1 MKKSFSL
8 VLVFA
13 ALISFIGKSQVVL
26 NADGPGSTYELIN
39 SVLAPGYN
47 AVESPDVIHAGFG
60 RHIAE
65 VFDAGL
71 NKNVFEFSS
80 HVTPDN
86 DGNNPS
92 LTDRQR
98 VEIKTYDQSPAN
110 LKGTSGEVVTY
121 KWRFKIAVG
130 YQPSNTFTHL
140 HQVKPVDGDDADPL
154 FTITARKGTPN
165 KLELT
170 YTATSTGSTTKP
182 AIADLSLFEGIWV
195 EATEKIEI
203 GASGK
208 YSITIKKVTDGT
220 ILLTYSNQNILTI
233 RADNSFIRP
242 KWGIYRS
249 IATPTDLRDEAVR
262 FSDFS
267 IAEGGAVLAGNTYF
281 WVGGLAGN
289 FDNPSSWNTALD
301 GSGTDRS
308 APDNADVLIFDGSN
322 IGGATPQTGG
332 VVKLIMENSATVNQ
346 MFFQNVVAVTL
357 VRPAG
362 AFGPI
367 PPATTI
373 TNVIS
378 INGDGTPADDFVISA
393 NSTVNISG
401 EFTGY
406 NTNVVIG
413 IAGAPNFATATI
425 YGTLNIAD
433 AGLATTRITASNPSS
448 LFVASGGSISSNLTL
463 ATNVPF
469 GTSSSSTPA
478 ASLGAVFQS
487 GSKLVYLAGNSVV
500 GTSSTFNPVKFEK
513 GSLLEIN
520 ANNPASMFNIRTY
533 ANVLV
538 KSPAVVTL
546 NENFYNIDTL
556 TINSGATF
564 SMRPTS
570 FSPIS
575 GDIINN
581 GTFGAG
587 SPSTNQLVLIGT
599 GPQTIN
605 GTGTFN
611 NIGGFT
617 VGTDAQVTLNRNLN
631 IVGTTTS
638 NVTGKLNVQTNLVS
652 GTANFQL
659 RAASTGAA
667 SAATIT
673 AGSHT
678 VTLTDAIAYTAAAV
692 TNGAR
697 VTSPAFPPNTYVI
710 GTSSG
715 TFSFTTSK
723 PALTSFPALSGTVSL
738 STSAATFETANP
750 AGVDGSITTTGT
762 KTYGSNSNY
771 IFNGATTTPFPAVI
785 TSDVGNVTINANVT
799 SNKAFQSLT
808 GKLTLASGNL
818 TLGPTDTIRIKSG
831 LPIEGAPFG
840 LSKRIIL
847 QKNATQTGG
856 VRIDDFSTA
865 TLIPIGTVTN
875 YLPVTLT
882 PASTMSYAVSVFEG
896 ATVDGTPSGALVSA
910 ATKDESVDAIWTINR
925 RGGGPGDCAMDLAW
939 PSSLEGTNFSG
950 LVNSQ
955 LGISRYNGTTFLD
968 AIGTGDNTANTANA
982 TFANFS
988 PFFVTKKAG
997 VVPVNFK
1004 NITATLKQN
1013 VTIVEWEVGNEVNIV
1028 RYIVEKSTNGRTFTA
1043 IGSVVAN
1050 NSKSYAFD
1058 DASVFSEEIYYYRIR
1073 TEELTGEFKYSNIV
1087 FVKLGNGK
1095 DVVVYPN
1102 PVGETLSIAGLKGNT
1117 VLKVINSTG
1126 QVLIQQSTT
1135 ASSVSIDATSLK
1147 TGIYLLQVFSNGKI
1161 QATKTIVKQ

>member
-47 AVESPDVIHAGFG
+47 AVESPDVIHAAFG
-60 RHIAE
+60 RHITEA
-65 VFDAGL
+65 FDAGL

-80 HVTPDN
+80 HVAPDN

-110 LKGTSGEVVTY
+110 LKGTNGEVVTY
-121 KWRFKIAVG
+121 KWRFKIPVG

-170 YTATSTGSTTKP
+170 YTASSAGSTTKP

-208 YSITIKKVTDGT
+208 YAITLKKVTDGT

-267 IAEGGAVLAGNTYF
+267 IAEGGAILAANTYF

-301 GSGTDRS
+301 GTGTDRS
-308 APDNADVLIFDGSN
+308 APDNTDVLIFDGSN
-322 IGGATPQTGG
+322 IGGATPLTGL
-332 VVKLIMENSATVNQ
+332 VKPAMEFPVPVSQ
-346 MFFQNVVAVTL
+346 MFFQNGVTVTFLRPSSAVG
-357 VRPAG
+357 PA
-362 AFGPI
+362 PQ
-367 PPATTI
+367 TNTI
-373 TNVIS
+373 T
-378 INGDGTPADDFVISA
+378 INGDGTAADDFIISA
-393 NSTVNISG
+393 NSTVNIG
-401 EFTGY
+401 AEFTGY
-406 NTNVVIG
+406 STSLVIG
-413 IAGAPNFATATI
+413 VAGASNFATGTI

-433 AGLATTRITASNPSS
+433 GGFSTTKITASNPSS
-448 LFVASGGSISSNLTL
+448 LFVASGGTITSNLTL
-463 ATNVPF
+463 AGNVPF
-469 GTSSSSTPA
+469 GTASSSTPA
-478 ASLGAVFQS
+478 APLGAVFQA
-487 GSKLVYLAGNSVV
+487 GSKLVYLGGNSVV
-500 GTSSTFNPVKFEK
+500 GTSTSFNPVKFEK

-520 ANNPASMFNIRTY
+520 ANNPASMFNLRTY
-533 ANVLV
+533 ANILV
-538 KSPAVVTL
+538 KAPAIITL
-546 NENFYNIDTL
+546 GENFYNIDTL

-564 SMRPTS
+564 NMRVTS
-570 FSPIS
+570 FSPVS

-599 GPQTIN
+599 VPQTIG

-631 IVGTTTS
+631 IIGTTTS

-673 AGSHT
+673 AGSHS
-678 VTLTDAIAYTAAAV
+678 VVLTDAAAYTAASV
-692 TNGAR
+692 SNGAK
-697 VTSPAFPPNTYVI
+697 VISTAFPPNTYVI

-715 TFSFTTSK
+715 TLTFTTSK
-723 PALTSFPALSGTVSL
+723 PALASFPTLSGTVTL
-738 STSAATFETANP
+738 TTSAATLETANTGG
-750 AGVDGSITTTGT
+750 ADGSITTTGA
-762 KTYGSNSNY
+762 KNYGSNSNY
-771 IFNGATTTPFPAVI
+771 IFNGATTTPFPASI

-799 SNKAFQSLT
+799 SNKALQNLT
-808 GKLTLASGNL
+808 GKLTLTSGNL
-818 TLGPTDTIRIKSG
+818 TLGATDTIRIKSG
-831 LPIEGAPFG
+831 MPIEGAPFS
-840 LSKRIIL
+840 LSKHIVL

-865 TLIPIGTVTN
+865 TLIPIGTATS

-896 ATVDGTPSGALVSA
+896 ATIDGTPSGALISA

-950 LVNSQ
+950 LINSQ

-968 AIGTGDNTANTANA
+968 AIGSGDNTANTANA

-1004 NITATLKQN
+1004 NITATLKQKS
-1013 VTIVEWEVGNEVNIV
+1013 TEVEWEVGNEVNV
-1028 RYIVEKSTNGRTFTA
+1028 LRYIVENSTNGRTFTA

-1050 NSKSYAFD
+1050 NSNSYTFD
-1058 DASVFSEEIYYYRIR
+1058 DASISSEEIYYYRIK
-1073 TEELTGEFKYSNIV
+1073 TEELTGDVKYSSIV
-1087 FVKLGNGK
+1087 FVKVGNGK
-1095 DVVVYPN
+1095 DVTVYPN

-1117 VLKVINSTG
+1117 VIKLINSTG
-1126 QVLIQQSTT
+1126 QVLIQQSTSV
-1135 ASSVSIDATSLK
+1135 SSLSIDATGLK
-1147 TGIYLLQVFSNGKI
+1147 TGMYLLQVFSNGKI
-1161 QATKTIVKQ
+1161 QDTKTIIKQ